1 MEQMTQ
7 TISAPQTGTDRTL
20 SADPS
25 GSSRSGAID
34 ADTSITIIERQPGC
48 RAINVREL
56 WKYRELLYFLTWR
69 DVKVRYKQTVLG
81 AAWAIIQPV
90 MTMVV
95 FTVFFGR
102 LGGMSQFADVPY
114 PIFVYTALLPW
125 TFFANSVNQSGHS
138 LITGANLVSKVYF
151 PRLIIPFASVG
162 AGLVDFAISFAVM
175 LCLMVFYG
183 VSLTVNSLAVPLCV
197 VGTILA
203 AVGVG
208 TFLSALAV
216 AYRDFRYVIP
226 FMIQIWMFASPVA
239 YPLKV
244 VPAQWRLVYALNP
257 MTGIISG
264 YRSALLGERFY
275 WDCLF
280 VSLLVAIVLFVAG
293 AVYFRRVERRFADIV

>member
-1 MEQMTQ
+1 MQQVTE
-7 TISAPQTGTDRTL
+7 TISAPQAGTDDTL
-20 SADPS
+20 ATDISERA
-25 GSSRSGAID
+25 RRETTD
-34 ADTSITIIERQPGC
+34 ADTSVTIIEPQPGW
-48 RAINVREL
+48 RAIDVPEL

-102 LGGMSQFADVPY
+102 LGGMSQFSEVPY
-114 PIFVYTALLPW
+114 PIFVYSALLPW
-125 TFFANSVNQSGHS
+125 TFFANSVTQSGQS

-162 AGLVDFAISFAVM
+162 AGLLDFAISFAVM

-183 VSLTVNSLAVPLCV
+183 VSLTVNALALPLCV

-203 AVGVG
+203 AIGIG

-244 VPAQWRLVYALNP
+244 VPAKWRLVYALNP

-280 VSLLVAIVLFVAG
+280 VSLLVAVVVFFAG
-293 AVYFRRVERRFADIV
+293 AIYFRRVERRFADIV

>member
-1 MEQMTQ
+1 MQQVTE
-7 TISAPQTGTDRTL
+7 TISAPQAGTEDTL
-20 SADPS
+20 AADASEPICRETTD
-25 GSSRSGAID
+25 G
-34 ADTSITIIERQPGC
+34 DTSVTIIEPQPGW

-102 LGGMSQFADVPY
+102 LGGMSQFSEVPY
-114 PIFVYTALLPW
+114 PIFVYSALLPW
-125 TFFANSVNQSGHS
+125 TFFANSVTQSGQS

-162 AGLVDFAISFAVM
+162 AGLLDFALSFAVM

-183 VSLTVNSLAVPLCV
+183 VSLTANALALPLCV

-203 AVGVG
+203 AIGVG

-244 VPAQWRLVYALNP
+244 VPAKWRLIYALNP

-280 VSLLVAIVLFVAG
+280 VSLLVAIVLFIAG